1 MAIACLL
8 LAAEPSEAR
17 EAALRI
23 DIAATS
29 LDRAI
34 AELAQKAGVSIGL
47 EGALPPLR
55 VRPLHARI
63 GVAEALDRLLTGSG
77 YVARQVGPTAWRII
91 AAPIVSVRVSHRD
104 SPPTPPPATIAD
116 EPIVVTATKRK
127 LRLSELPLSVTVVAL
142 DDSAQPAAVR
152 GTSAALAQVE
162 GAALTDL
169 GSGRNRMFFHGV
181 ADSPFNGDN
190 QATVA
195 VLLDDARITWSA
207 PDPDIRLVDVA
218 RVEVLKGPQGSLYGT
233 GALGGIYRVVTNKPD
248 LAILSGGVEAGAAT
262 VAHGGTGA
270 NGSAVINLP
279 LAVDRAALRV
289 VAYFA
294 AEPGWIDTGPR
305 HDTNRTNV
313 SGGRAALRVDL
324 GRGATLDVQ
333 GLVQRL
339 GLRDSQYTYT
349 DESLRRPAQLREPH
363 DNDLTLVAA
372 KAAVPLGPLEFS
384 AATSLTWHDFSE
396 TFDATVG
403 AAGLGVVAP
412 TRFDDIR
419 DYRIWDS
426 ELRVS
431 GRLGGIGVLAGV
443 SHVEADEAALR
454 MLQSAVSAD
463 PTTVGSTSRIS
474 RESALFGEA
483 SVPLG
488 GRVTATVGARLF
500 TSSIADRRA
509 GPSLTGESDQER
521 TGLTPSVALAW
532 HPRDTMLVWLRYA
545 SAVRQGGLGVTG
557 PGKNGKFE
565 GDELATIEGGLRL
578 QTWRGGA
585 LELGAHYSRWNNLQ
599 SDVLLPTG
607 LFATENAGA
616 ARIAG
621 VEASLRQPLAQG
633 WTIAAGGTLESAL
646 LTRNALGFALDD
658 RRLPVVPRY
667 TLRGAVTKSFRLG
680 AVAGSI
686 KASARWVGP
695 ARLSFDPALDREMGK
710 ILESALECRFDLQGW
725 SLALRADNLFDRR
738 ENSFAFGN
746 PFRLAASP
754 QFTPQRPRAA
764 SIGVGRK
771 F

>member
-8 LAAEPSEAR
+8 LAAEPVEAR
-17 EAALRI
+17 EAAPRI

-47 EGALPPLR
+47 EGALPALR

-63 GVAEALDRLLTGSG
+63 GVAEALDRLLAGSG
-77 YVARQVGPTAWRII
+77 YVARQVGPTAWRIV
-91 AAPIVSVRVSHRD
+91 AAPVARAPVPRREVASV
-104 SPPTPPPATIAD
+104 PPPEVISTQ
-116 EPIVVTATKRK
+116 PIVVTATKRK
-127 LRLSELPLSVTVVAL
+127 LRLSELPLSVAVVVL

-181 ADSPFNGDN
+181 ADSPFNGEN

-207 PDPDIRLVDVA
+207 PDPDVRLVDVA

-248 LAILSGGVEAGAAT
+248 LANASVSIEVGAAT
-262 VAHGGTGA
+262 VAHGAAGA
-270 NGSAVINLP
+270 NGSAVLNLP
-279 LAVDRAALRV
+279 LIEDRAALRV
-289 VAYFA
+289 VGYFA
-294 AEPGWIDTGPR
+294 DEPGWIETGPR
-305 HDTNRTNV
+305 DNTNHTHV
-313 SGGRAALRVDL
+313 GGGRAALRVDL
-324 GRGATLDVQ
+324 GRGATLDLQ

-339 GLRDSQYTYT
+339 GLRDSQYTYA
-349 DESLRRPAQLREPH
+349 DDSLRRPAQVREPH

-372 KAAVPLGPLEFS
+372 KATVPLGPLELS
-384 AATSLTWHDFSE
+384 ATTSLTWHDFIE
-396 TFDATVG
+396 TFDATQG
-403 AAGLGVVAP
+403 AAGFGVTAP
-412 TRFDDIR
+412 TRFDDAR
-419 DYRIWDS
+419 DYRVWDS

-431 GRLGGIGVLAGV
+431 GQLGRIGVLAGV
-443 SHVEADEAALR
+443 AHVEADEIALR
-454 MLQSAVSAD
+454 TLESAISAS
-463 PTTVGSTSRIS
+463 PTAVGSTSRIS
-474 RESALFGEA
+474 RDSALFGEA
-483 SVPLG
+483 SLPLG
-488 GRVTATVGARLF
+488 GRITVTAGARLF
-500 TSSIADRRA
+500 ASSIADRRA
-509 GPSLTGESDQER
+509 GPGLTGERDQDR
-521 TGLTPSVALAW
+521 AGLTPSFALAW
-532 HPRDTMLVWLRYA
+532 RPGDAMLVWLRYA
-545 SAVRQGGLGVTG
+545 SAIRQGGLGVAG
-557 PGKNGKFE
+557 PGKSGKFE
-565 GDELATIEGGLRL
+565 GDELATIEAGLRL
-578 QTWRGGA
+578 RTWRGGS
-585 LELGAHYSRWNNLQ
+585 LELGAHYSKWDNLQ
-599 SDVLLPTG
+599 SDVLLSTG

-616 ARIAG
+616 ARITG

-633 WTIAAGGTLESAL
+633 WTIETGVTFESAL
-646 LTRNALGFALDD
+646 LSRNALGIALDD

-667 TLRGAVTKSFRLG
+667 TLRGEVTKGFRLG

-710 ILESALECRFDLQGW
+710 ILETAVEARFDLQGW

-746 PFRLAASP
+746 PFRLPDSP
-754 QFTPQRPRAA
+754 QFTPQRPRAV
-764 SIGVGRK
+764 SISVGRK